1 MPSFVLEIFHLFDI
15 KDFHTGK
22 LRFPVVIAD
31 FRDTGFD
38 GLQYGNDLMLGES
51 SFTRGEFLRGHNQ
64 FFKIYWCGVKGGG
77 VGLVG
82 AFGAGLFDFRCI

>member
-38 GLQYGNDLMLGES
+38 GLQYGSDLMLGES

-64 FFKIYWCGVKGGG
+64 LWCGVKGWFRWAGGG
-77 VGLVG
+77 VLRGVVSFTLH
-82 AFGAGLFDFRCI
+82 LT